1 MQIRNPDAAEQ
12 RITKTKIY
20 FVDDIIHLR
29 IFQACWKECNSVSSD
44 MGRVGVT
51 KELCCSAVAVES
63 LTMRRIS
70 LIASILELL
79 ASASAS
85 SLSLLLPR
93 SY

>member
-20 FVDDIIHLR
+20 FVDDIIQLR
-29 IFQACWKECNSVSSD
+29 IFLSWKECNSVSSD

>member
-29 IFQACWKECNSVSSD
+29 IFLSWKECNSVSSD